1 MTESAMDEKLFTEL
15 KKFKVW
21 GIVSWQ
27 KKLYSTKWQSST
39 WIPRNEGYKQVSRKW
54 IPLRIQNPK

>member
-27 KKLYSTKWQSST
+27 KKTLLYEVTIIDMDSS
-39 WIPRNEGYKQVSRKW
+39 
-54 IPLRIQNPK
+54 